1 MHQYTQTHSHT
12 IGIIP
17 FTSIFNRCQLPLS
30 DIKSH
35 GHVGVGG
42 RFLRKI
48 HRGVFNGG
56 LVVVGISTVAL
67 APLFILEI
75 KIASEN
81 LFLQR
86 DTGTE

>member
-1 MHQYTQTHSHT
+1 
-12 IGIIP
+12 
-17 FTSIFNRCQLPLS
+17 
-30 DIKSH
+30 
-35 GHVGVGG
+35 VGVGG